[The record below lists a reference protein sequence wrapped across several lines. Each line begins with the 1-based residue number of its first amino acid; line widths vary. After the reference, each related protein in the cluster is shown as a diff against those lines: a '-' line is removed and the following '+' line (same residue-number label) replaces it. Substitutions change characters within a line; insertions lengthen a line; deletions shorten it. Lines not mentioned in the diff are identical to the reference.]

1 MLSLVV
7 HFLLLAAVFAALPTK
22 FSWANN
28 QGINFLSPSQNQNNP
43 HRCESGWAFAT
54 INTLNTRLNLQMNK
68 QSFLAPANSLSV
80 QVLLECD
87 GYDYGCLGVP
97 L

>member
-1 MLSLVV
+1 MFSLVL
-7 HFLLLAAVFAALPTK
+7 HFLVAAVFTALPTN

-28 QGINFLSPSQNQNNP
+28 QNINFLSPSQNQNNP

-54 INTLNTRLNLQMNK
+54 INTLNTRLNFQMSK
-68 QSFLAPANSLSV
+68 QGFLAPANSLSV

-87 GYDYGCLGVP
+87 HYDYGCLGVP
-97 L
+97 I